1 LDSYKIYTEVI
12 MKYIKNLLVII
23 SLVLSVCVNASENVP
38 EQEAETS
45 WWDTTVRAVTNIWD
59 GTVENVETLAQST
72 EEHGVEF
79 FGKDPAFAE
88 IWDKVT
94 PALNQILDIEH
105 ENETLPESAWLGKDK
120 TSNKNKI
127 NALLDEAIGI
137 LSISKTSE
145 IRHQIRSIEEDIRGL
160 KQTIAKYRQA
170 QVSAPIRSKWK
181 TTVAD
186 YKEKIEQL
194 TEIIQQRHEQ
204 IDELKTQFSQQL
216 ADRGLNINQEQL
228 DVLLSS
234 VVGDDI
240 IQSSVVYDNVK
251 KISQQLMELTKNSG
265 EDIEISQRYY
275 GMYTIL
281 LKTLLHMQVTFIG
294 NIGGKYLPKITNIV
308 EEVNNINE
316 TTRNLLSGEVD
327 KNHRLH
333 LMANIGAQKL
343 TLQTAELY
351 KKHLNRQRDKVEIAR
366 NKTESD
372 LQIAQNTYRTVRVSG
387 ELINLL
393 RTSQKSFDTLL
404 NIQVPD
410 LLVFESLQMKQ
421 EFAILTQ
428 KLAE

>member
-1 LDSYKIYTEVI
+1 
-12 MKYIKNLLVII
+12 MKYIKHVLLMFLLVTN
-23 SLVLSVCVNASENVP
+23 VNADENDN
-38 EQEAETS
+38 EAETS
-45 WWDTTVRAVTNIWD
+45 SWWNATKQFTIDMWD
-59 GTVENVETLAQST
+59 GSVESVENLVQST
-72 EEHGVEF
+72 EEDREEI

-94 PALNQILDIEH
+94 PTLNRVLDIEE
-105 ENETLPESAWLGKDK
+105 ENETLPDSAWLRRDK
-120 TSNKNKI
+120 TDNQGKI
-127 NALLDEAIGI
+127 NTLLDEAIGI
-137 LSISKTSE
+137 LSISETST
-145 IRHQIRSIEEDIRGL
+145 IRKQIRNIEKDIRGL
-160 KQTIAKYRQA
+160 KQTISKYRQA
-170 QVSAPIRSKWK
+170 QISAPIRSKWK
-181 TTVAD
+181 TTVSD
-186 YKEKIEQL
+186 YEEKIDQL
-194 TEIIQQRHEQ
+194 TKLIQQRHEQ
-204 IDELKTQFSQQL
+204 IEELKTKFSQEL
-216 ADRGLNINQEQL
+216 TERGLHISKEQL

-251 KISQQLMELTKNSG
+251 KISQQLMVLTKNSG

-275 GMYTIL
+275 GMYTVL
-281 LKTLLHMQVTFIG
+281 LKTLLHMQVTFTK
-294 NIGGKYLPKITNIV
+294 NIDAKYLPKISQIV
-308 EEVNNINE
+308 DEINVINE

-343 TLQTAELY
+343 TLQTAEVY
-351 KKHLNRQRDKVEIAR
+351 KKHLNRQRDKVDIAK

>member
-1 LDSYKIYTEVI
+1 
-12 MKYIKNLLVII
+12 MKYFSNLLLI
-23 SLVLSVCVNASENVP
+23 LLLLLATCVNADDNESSSWWDSTKQAVNNMWYGTVESVETLVQTTEENVP
-38 EQEAETS
+38 E
-45 WWDTTVRAVTNIWD
+45 
-59 GTVENVETLAQST
+59 
-72 EEHGVEF
+72 F
-79 FGKDPAFAE
+79 FEKDQAFAE

-94 PALNQILDIEH
+94 PALNQVLDIEQ
-105 ENETLPESAWLGKDK
+105 ENEDLPDSAWLGKDK
-120 TSNKNKI
+120 TDNEGKI

-145 IRHQIRSIEEDIRGL
+145 IRKQIRSIEEDIRGL
-160 KQTIAKYRQA
+160 KQTISKYRQA
-170 QVSAPIRSKWK
+170 QISAPIRSKWK
-181 TTVAD
+181 TTVSD
-186 YKEKIEQL
+186 YEEKIEQL
-194 TEIIQQRHEQ
+194 TELIQQRHEQ
-204 IDELKTQFSQQL
+204 ITELKTEFSQEL
-216 ADRGLNINQEQL
+216 ADRGLNISKEQL

-251 KISQQLMELTKNSG
+251 KISQQLMVLTKNSG

-275 GMYTIL
+275 GMYTVL
-281 LKTLLHMQVTFIG
+281 LKTLLHMQVTFTN
-294 NIGGKYLPKITNIV
+294 NIDVKYLPKIALIV
-308 EEVNNINE
+308 DEVNIINE

-343 TLQTAELY
+343 TLQTSEVY
-351 KKHLNRQRDKVEIAR
+351 KKHLNRQRDKVSIAK
-366 NKTESD
+366 NKTKSD

>member
-1 LDSYKIYTEVI
+1 
-12 MKYIKNLLVII
+12 MKYIKNLLLMLI
-23 SLVLSVCVNASENVP
+23 LVSGVNATEEIEVENS
-38 EQEAETS
+38 S
-45 WWDTTVRAVTNIWD
+45 WWGVTKQMATDIWD
-59 GTVENVETLAQST
+59 GTVD
-72 EEHGVEF
+72 GVENLADSAENSEF
-79 FGKDPAFAE
+79 FEKDPDFAK

-94 PALNQILDIEH
+94 PALNQVLDIEK
-105 ENETLPESAWLGKDK
+105 ENETLPDSAWIGKDK
-120 TSNKNKI
+120 TDNQGKI
-127 NALLDEAIGI
+127 NKLLDEAIGI

-145 IRHQIRSIEEDIRGL
+145 IRKQIRDLEEDIRSL

-170 QVSAPIRSKWK
+170 QISAPIRSKWK
-181 TTVAD
+181 TTVSD
-186 YKEKIEQL
+186 YDEKIDQL
-194 TEIIQQRHEQ
+194 NELIQQRHKD
-204 IDELKTQFSQQL
+204 IVKFKAQFSQQL
-216 ADRGLNINQEQL
+216 TDRGLHITTEQL

-240 IQSSVVYDNVK
+240 IQSSVVYDNIK
-251 KISQQLMELTKNSG
+251 KISQQLMVLTKNSG
-265 EDIEISQRYY
+265 EDMEISQRYY
-275 GMYTIL
+275 GMHTVL
-281 LKTLLHMQVTFIG
+281 LKTLLHMQITFTN
-294 NIGGKYLPKITNIV
+294 NISTKYLPKIGQIV

-343 TLQTAELY
+343 TLKTAELY
-351 KKHLNRQRDKVEIAR
+351 KRHLNRQQDKVEIAK

-372 LQIAQNTYRTVRVSG
+372 LQIAQNTYRTVRISG

-428 KLAE
+428 KLAD

>member
-1 LDSYKIYTEVI
+1 
-12 MKYIKNLLVII
+12 MKYIKHLLLMFLLV
-23 SLVLSVCVNASENVP
+23 SYVNAEENDNK
-38 EQEAETS
+38 AETS
-45 WWDTTVRAVTNIWD
+45 SWWDATKQFTVDMWN
-59 GTVENVETLAQST
+59 GSVESVETLAQAT
-72 EEHGVEF
+72 EENKEEI
-79 FGKDPAFAE
+79 FGKDPVFAE

-94 PALNQILDIEH
+94 PTLNRVLDIEE
-105 ENETLPESAWLGKDK
+105 ENETLPDSAWLRRDK
-120 TSNKNKI
+120 TDNQGRI
-127 NALLDEAIGI
+127 NSLLDEAIEI
-137 LSISKTSE
+137 LSISETST
-145 IRHQIRSIEEDIRGL
+145 IRNQIRNIEEDIRGL

-170 QVSAPIRSKWK
+170 QISAPIRSKWK
-181 TTVAD
+181 TTVSD
-186 YKEKIEQL
+186 YEEKIEQL
-194 TEIIQQRHEQ
+194 TELIQQRHEQ
-204 IDELKTQFSQQL
+204 IEELKTKFSQEL
-216 ADRGLNINQEQL
+216 TGRGLHISKEQL

-234 VVGDDI
+234 IVGDDI

-251 KISQQLMELTKNSG
+251 KISQQLMILTKNSG

-275 GMYTIL
+275 GMYTVL
-281 LKTLLHMQVTFIG
+281 LKTLLHMQITFTN
-294 NIGGKYLPKITNIV
+294 NISVKYLPKIYQIV
-308 EEVNNINE
+308 DEINKINE

-333 LMANIGAQKL
+333 LMANIRAQKL
-343 TLQTAELY
+343 TLQTAEVY
-351 KKHLNRQRDKVEIAR
+351 KKHLNRQRDKVNIAK

-421 EFAILTQ
+421 EFAILTK

>member
-1 LDSYKIYTEVI
+1 
-12 MKYIKNLLVII
+12 MKYTKILMLLLLV
-23 SLVLSVCVNASENVP
+23 SCVNAAEENI
-38 EQEAETS
+38 ETESSS
-45 WWDTTVRAVTNIWD
+45 WWGKTKQITIDIWD
-59 GTVENVETLAQST
+59 GTVESIESFSNSEEVT
-72 EEHGVEF
+72 EILGT
-79 FGKDPAFAE
+79 DPAFAE

-94 PALNQILDIEH
+94 PALNQVLDIEK
-105 ENETLPESAWLGKDK
+105 ENETLPDSAWLGKDK
-120 TSNKNKI
+120 TDNQGKI
-127 NALLDEAIGI
+127 NALLDEAIGF
-137 LSISKTSE
+137 LSISKTS
-145 IRHQIRSIEEDIRGL
+145 QIRKQIRTLEEDIRSL
-160 KQTIAKYRQA
+160 KQSIAKYRQS
-170 QVSAPIRSKWK
+170 QISAPIRSKWK
-181 TTVAD
+181 TTVSD
-186 YKEKIEQL
+186 YDEKIEQL
-194 TEIIQQRHEQ
+194 NELIQQRHKE
-204 IDELKTQFSQQL
+204 ITKLKEQFSQQL
-216 ADRGLNINQEQL
+216 AERGLNISKEQL

-251 KISQQLMELTKNSG
+251 KISQQLMVLTKNSG

-275 GMYTIL
+275 GMHTVL
-281 LKTLLHMQVTFIG
+281 LKTLLHMQVTFTN
-294 NIGGKYLPKITNIV
+294 NIDEKYIPKIAQIV

-327 KNHRLH
+327 KNHRQH

-351 KKHLNRQRDKVEIAR
+351 KKHLNRQRGKVEIAK

>member
-1 LDSYKIYTEVI
+1 
-12 MKYIKNLLVII
+12 MKYINSLLLII
-23 SLVLSVCVNASENVP
+23 SLLLATCVNADEDYDKSE
-38 EQEAETS
+38 TSS
-45 WWDTTVRAVTNIWD
+45 WWDATKQVFTDVWD
-59 GTVENVETLAQST
+59 GTVESVETLAEST
-72 EEHGVEF
+72 EENGGEIF
-79 FGKDPAFAE
+79 RTDPAFAE

-94 PALNQILDIEH
+94 PTLNQVLDIEQ
-105 ENETLPESAWLGKDK
+105 ENETLPDSAWLGKDK
-120 TSNKNKI
+120 TDNQGKI
-127 NALLDEAIGI
+127 NDLLDEAIGI
-137 LSISKTSE
+137 LSISKTSQ
-145 IRHQIRSIEEDIRGL
+145 IRKQIRSIEEDIRGL
-160 KQTIAKYRQA
+160 KQTIAKYRQS
-170 QVSAPIRSKWK
+170 QISAPIRSRWK
-181 TTVAD
+181 TTVSD
-186 YKEKIEQL
+186 YEEKIEQL
-194 TEIIQQRHEQ
+194 TELIQQRHEQ
-204 IDELKTQFSQQL
+204 IKELKTNFSQQL
-216 ADRGLNINQEQL
+216 TERGLHINKEQL

-234 VVGDDI
+234 IVGDDI

-251 KISQQLMELTKNSG
+251 KISQQLMILTKNSG

-281 LKTLLHMQVTFIG
+281 LKTLLHMQVTFTS
-294 NIGGKYLPKITNIV
+294 NIDAKYLPKISQIV
-308 EEVNNINE
+308 NEVNMINE

-351 KKHLNRQRDKVEIAR
+351 KKHLNRQRDKVDIAKNR
-366 NKTESD
+366 TESD

-393 RTSQKSFDTLL
+393 RSSQKSFDTLL

-421 EFAILTQ
+421 EFAILTK

>member
-1 LDSYKIYTEVI
+1 
-12 MKYIKNLLVII
+12 MKYFSNLLLM
-23 SLVLSVCVNASENVP
+23 SLLLITSVNADENDP
-38 EQEAETS
+38 KAGETSS
-45 WWDTTVRAVTNIWD
+45 WWDATKQFTIDMWNGSVES
-59 GTVENVETLAQST
+59 VENLAQAT
-72 EEHGVEF
+72 EENSEKI

-94 PALNQILDIEH
+94 PTLNRVLDIEK
-105 ENETLPESAWLGKDK
+105 ENETLPDSAWLGKDK
-120 TSNKNKI
+120 TDNQGEI
-127 NALLDEAIGI
+127 NSLLDEAIGI
-137 LSISKTSE
+137 LSISETST
-145 IRHQIRSIEEDIRGL
+145 IRKQIRNIEEDIRGL

-170 QVSAPIRSKWK
+170 QISAPIHSKWK
-181 TTVAD
+181 TTVSD
-186 YKEKIEQL
+186 YGEKIEQL
-194 TEIIQQRHEQ
+194 TELIQQRHEQ
-204 IDELKTQFSQQL
+204 IEELKTKFSQEL
-216 ADRGLNINQEQL
+216 AGRGLHISREQL

-251 KISQQLMELTKNSG
+251 KISQQLMVLTKNSG

-275 GMYTIL
+275 GMYTVL
-281 LKTLLHMQVTFIG
+281 LKTLLHMQVTFTK
-294 NIGGKYLPKITNIV
+294 NIDTKYLPKIAQIVDEINI
-308 EEVNNINE
+308 INE

-333 LMANIGAQKL
+333 LLANIKAQKL
-343 TLQTAELY
+343 TLQTAEVY
-351 KKHLNRQRDKVEIAR
+351 KKHLNRQRDKVNIAK

-410 LLVFESLQMKQ
+410 LLVFENLQMKQ

>member
-1 LDSYKIYTEVI
+1 
-12 MKYIKNLLVII
+12 MKYIKNLLLMLL
-23 SLVLSVCVNASENVP
+23 LVSCVNASEIDSNQKL
-38 EQEAETS
+38 EESS
-45 WWDTTVRAVTNIWD
+45 WWDATQQFAVDIWD
-59 GTVENVETLAQST
+59 GTVESVESFSNSEEVT
-72 EEHGVEF
+72 EILGT
-79 FGKDPAFAE
+79 DPAFAE

-94 PALNQILDIEH
+94 PNLNRILDIEQ
-105 ENETLPESAWLGKDK
+105 ENETLPDSAWLGKDK
-120 TSNKNKI
+120 NDNQGKI
-127 NALLDEAIGI
+127 NTLLDEAIGI
-137 LSISKTSE
+137 LSISKSSE
-145 IRHQIRSIEEDIRGL
+145 IRKQIRSLEEDIRSL
-160 KQTIAKYRQA
+160 KQSIAKYRQS
-170 QVSAPIRSKWK
+170 QISAPIRSKWK
-181 TTVAD
+181 TTVSD
-186 YKEKIEQL
+186 YDEKIEQL
-194 TEIIQQRHEQ
+194 DELIQQRHKE
-204 IDELKTQFSQQL
+204 IEKLKTEFSQQL
-216 ADRGLNINQEQL
+216 ADRGLHISKEQL

-251 KISQQLMELTKNSG
+251 KISQQLMVLTKNSG

-275 GMYTIL
+275 GMHTVL
-281 LKTLLHMQVTFIG
+281 LKTLFHMQVTFTK
-294 NIGGKYLPKITNIV
+294 NIDEKYLPKMAKIV
-308 EEVNNINE
+308 KEINNINE
-316 TTRNLLSGEVD
+316 TTRSLLSGEVD

-351 KKHLNRQRDKVEIAR
+351 KKHLNRQRDKVEIAK
-366 NKTESD
+366 NKTEAD

-428 KLAE
+428 KLAD

>member
-1 LDSYKIYTEVI
+1 
-12 MKYIKNLLVII
+12 MKYINSLLLII
-23 SLVLSVCVNASENVP
+23 SLLLATCVNADDDYDKSE
-38 EQEAETS
+38 TSS
-45 WWDTTVRAVTNIWD
+45 WWDATKQVFTDVWD
-59 GTVENVETLAQST
+59 GTVESVETLAEST
-72 EEHGVEF
+72 EENGGEIF
-79 FGKDPAFAE
+79 RTDPAFAE

-94 PALNQILDIEH
+94 PTLNQVLDIEQ
-105 ENETLPESAWLGKDK
+105 ENETLPDSAWLGKDK
-120 TSNKNKI
+120 TDNQGKI
-127 NALLDEAIGI
+127 NDLLDEAIGI
-137 LSISKTSE
+137 LSISKTSQ
-145 IRHQIRSIEEDIRGL
+145 IRKQIRSIEEDIRGL
-160 KQTIAKYRQA
+160 KQTIAKYRQS
-170 QVSAPIRSKWK
+170 QISAPIRSRWK
-181 TTVAD
+181 TTVSD
-186 YKEKIEQL
+186 YEEKIEQL
-194 TEIIQQRHEQ
+194 TELIQQRHEQ
-204 IDELKTQFSQQL
+204 IKELKTNFSQQL
-216 ADRGLNINQEQL
+216 TERGLHINKEQL

-234 VVGDDI
+234 IVGDDI

-251 KISQQLMELTKNSG
+251 KISQQLMILTKNSG

-281 LKTLLHMQVTFIG
+281 LKTLLHMQVTFTS
-294 NIGGKYLPKITNIV
+294 NIDAKYLPKISQIV
-308 EEVNNINE
+308 NEVNMINE

-351 KKHLNRQRDKVEIAR
+351 KKHLNRQRDKVDIAKNR
-366 NKTESD
+366 TESD

-393 RTSQKSFDTLL
+393 RSSQKSFDTLL

-421 EFAILTQ
+421 EFAILTK